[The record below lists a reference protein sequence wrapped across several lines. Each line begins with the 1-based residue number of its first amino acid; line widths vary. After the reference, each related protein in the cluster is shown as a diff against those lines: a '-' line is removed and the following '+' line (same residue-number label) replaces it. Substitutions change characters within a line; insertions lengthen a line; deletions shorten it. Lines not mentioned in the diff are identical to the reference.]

1 MSRTSRW
8 DRPPT
13 PKDVR
18 WFVRL
23 VGKTLIVSGLLM
35 FGFVAYQLWGTGI
48 EYARAQDRAENQFD
62 EMMAAVSTAGTAST
76 TTPPRPTTGA
86 TVAVPATEGAATDGA
101 ATEGTATPSSL
112 AGAPSTSTTSTA
124 IPTPSTLSTTTA
136 PTAVAPSTTVS
147 GPPDVTDIVAAMD
160 ITEGEAFARMEIP
173 SIGLDVYLYPGVTRE
188 DLQNGPGHFPSTP
201 LPGMLG
207 NAALAGHRTT
217 YGQPFRNIDQIE
229 SGDEIIVTVPYG
241 RFVYIATT
249 AEIVEP
255 TDIQVIATTDPTVAN
270 LTLTSC
276 HPAFSASQRYILYSE
291 LDVTQSPAPAAP
303 ILNFGRDA
311 PPRTELGLP
320 GEDEIVSTS
329 APPTSPTPTIVA
341 GAPTSATPGGGEA
354 PADGD
359 TTTPAAPAPS
369 TQAPST
375 RAPEAT
381 TAPDPLYNVVPD
393 EGGGGESAAA
403 EPPGGATPDG
413 ATLGANGDAFS
424 NRWFEDTQALPQVA
438 LWAAACASVA
448 VAAYLLAKRFRNS
461 WIGLAAGTVPFV
473 VALYFFYANVNRLLP
488 AAL

>member
-1 MSRTSRW
+1 MSRMSRW
-8 DRPPT
+8 DRPPP

-23 VGKTLIVSGLLM
+23 IGKTLIVTGLLM

-76 TTPPRPTTGA
+76 TTPRPTTGA
-86 TVAVPATEGAATDGA
+86 TTTPAPTTAAGATPDSIAGAAPTS
-101 ATEGTATPSSL
+101 ATS
-112 AGAPSTSTTSTA
+112 
-124 IPTPSTLSTTTA
+124 IPTPSTLSTLSTTTTA
-136 PTAVAPSTTVS
+136 PTTVAPATSVA
-147 GPPDVTDIVAAMD
+147 GRPDVADIVAAMD

-201 LPGMLG
+201 MPGMLG

-217 YGQPFRNIDQIE
+217 YGQPFRDIDRIE

-241 RFVYIATT
+241 RFVYVATT
-249 AEIVEP
+249 AEIVQP
-255 TDIQVIATTDPTVAN
+255 SDIQVIATTDPTVAN

-291 LDVTQSPAPAAP
+291 LDVTQSPAPAAA

-311 PPRTELGLP
+311 PPPTESGLP
-320 GEDEIVSTS
+320 GEDELVTTS
-329 APPTSPTPTIVA
+329 APPASPPPTSTDA
-341 GAPTSATPGGGEA
+341 APASATPDGAEA

-359 TTTPAAPAPS
+359 TTTPAAAAAS

-375 RAPEAT
+375 LAPAAT
-381 TAPDPLYNVVPD
+381 SAPDPLYNVVPS
-393 EGGGGESAAA
+393 EGGGGGGGESAAG
-403 EPPGGATPDG
+403 EPTGNT
-413 ATLGANGDAFS
+413 TLGTNGDAFS
-424 NRWFEDTQALPQVA
+424 NRWFEDTHALPQVG
-438 LWAAACASVA
+438 LWAVACAAVA

-461 WIGLAAGTVPFV
+461 WIGLAAGTVPFL